1 MLNEIPDYGEQL
13 RRCQRYFWRFSLP
26 SYTGGAVAFGMNI
39 NVARA
44 IIVLP
49 TTMRAVP
56 TCSISPGMYLSGTT
70 GDIRDP
76 SPGVVWA
83 TTNTVFVDFEKAD
96 AFKGNSV
103 YFVRGGNT
111 GSIDVSADL

>member
-1 MLNEIPDYGEQL
+1 M
-13 RRCQRYFWRFSLP
+13 
-26 SYTGGAVAFGMNI
+26 GGAVAFGMNI
-39 NVARA
+39 NFARA
-44 IIVLP
+44 LIILP

-76 SPGVVWA
+76 SPSVIWA
-83 TTNTVFVDFEKAD
+83 TTNTVFVEFAKND
-96 AFKGNSV
+96 AFKGNAV
-103 YFVRGGNT
+103 YFVRGGDT